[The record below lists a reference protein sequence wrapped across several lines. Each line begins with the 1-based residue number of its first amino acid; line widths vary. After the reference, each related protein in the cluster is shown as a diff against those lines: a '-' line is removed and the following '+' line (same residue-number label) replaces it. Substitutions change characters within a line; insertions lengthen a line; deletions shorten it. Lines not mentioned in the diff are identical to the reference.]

1 MKSHARAN
9 TLQSLQPS
17 HLKQHIQIH
26 LVAHSVA
33 IHHHQQVK
41 TKTFAIKV
49 FIQIEDIFF
58 IFSLSHRFR
67 LLKISPL
74 KFSKNKKISIFL

>member
-9 TLQSLQPS
+9 TLQSLQTS

-26 LVAHSVA
+26 LVASVA
-33 IHHHQQVK
+33 IHHHQQVE

-49 FIQIEDIFF
+49 FIQIEE
-58 IFSLSHRFR
+58 IFSYFHFHIVLGY
-67 LLKISPL
+67 
-74 KFSKNKKISIFL
+74 

>member
-1 MKSHARAN
+1 MKSHTRAN

-33 IHHHQQVK
+33 IHHHQQVE

-49 FIQIEDIFF
+49 FIQIEE
-58 IFSLSHRFR
+58 IFSYFHFHVVLGY
-67 LLKISPL
+67 
-74 KFSKNKKISIFL
+74 

>member
-26 LVAHSVA
+26 LVEH
-33 IHHHQQVK
+33 IHHHQQVE

-49 FIQIEDIFF
+49 FIQIEDIFSYF
-58 IFSLSHRFR
+58 HFHIVLGY
-67 LLKISPL
+67 
-74 KFSKNKKISIFL
+74 

>member
-33 IHHHQQVK
+33 IHHHQQVE

-49 FIQIEDIFF
+49 FIQIKE
-58 IFSLSHRFR
+58 IFSYFHFHVVLGY
-67 LLKISPL
+67 
-74 KFSKNKKISIFL
+74 

>member
-33 IHHHQQVK
+33 IHHHQQVE

-49 FIQIEDIFF
+49 FIQIEE
-58 IFSLSHRFR
+58 
-67 LLKISPL
+67 PT
-74 KFSKNKKISIFL
+74 

>member
-33 IHHHQQVK
+33 IHHHQQVEA
-41 TKTFAIKV
+41 KTFAIKV
-49 FIQIEDIFF
+49 FIQIKQSCF
-58 IFSLSHRFR
+58 IFSLSHRLR
-67 LLKISPL
+67 LLKISLL
-74 KFSKNKKISIFL
+74 KFSGEK

>member
-17 HLKQHIQIH
+17 HLKQHF
-26 LVAHSVA
+26 VAHSVA
-33 IHHHQQVK
+33 IHHHQQVE

-49 FIQIEDIFF
+49 LIQIEE
-58 IFSLSHRFR
+58 IFSYFHFHIVLGY
-67 LLKISPL
+67 
-74 KFSKNKKISIFL
+74 